1 MNRYITIMIH
11 TGIICYTLQDELKP
25 DLFEQFYFVISQQHA
40 TAKLQTQ
47 FTHLAIHL
55 AQHHKGSH

>member
-1 MNRYITIMIH
+1 MIN
-11 TGIICYTLQDELKP
+11 TGIICYKIQGELMP
-25 DLFEQFYFVISQQHA
+25 DLVFYFAVTKQHA

-47 FTHLAIHL
+47 FKHLAIHL